1 MPLIILLDFDR
12 KMDNKMTEWQ
22 KNHEIDTEIKTN
34 FTFVI
39 IIITHLYLTNL
50 ILNLISANFVR
61 TYFKLII

>member
-22 KNHEIDTEIKTN
+22 KNHEIDTKIKTK
-34 FTFVI
+34 FTFEI
-39 IIITHLYLTNL
+39 IIITHLSLTNL

>member
-22 KNHEIDTEIKTN
+22 KNHEIDTETKTN